1 MSSLAAPVKTPQ
13 GTTLKQRHS
22 AGPPIPTMAGEGWDI
37 FKVFELATERA
48 TAADA
53 AAIALYT
60 ETGVAMTGAELIE
73 YSKGLDRALRAAG
86 VGQGDKVMLV
96 NKITAFAM
104 AACLAVIRV
113 GAVFIPNDPNDP
125 AAFRAGIIG
134 TAKVKAVMAEEGAS
148 CNCPALSPPA
158 PHHPPRS
165 SVRCVSRVSADHSRL
180 PARRPC
186 VSAETEVP
194 AGVPVV
200 SAPIDGETAP
210 AAVWNRE
217 SLASIFF
224 SSGSTGTPKG
234 VQHSAKIWYEFVGC
248 QHCADSGEG
257 QYEQPLKPVTWCDGF
272 WHGAVTWYSNWT
284 AISDVFNA
292 IPVIIIDHDTLMNP
306 VKLQELRLHHG
317 LTTMYFSPAHLRAI
331 VEEQPETLSD
341 LTLVYVSSQAICL
354 RLRFTA
360 IF

>member
-1 MSSLAAPVKTPQ
+1 M
-13 GTTLKQRHS
+13 
-22 AGPPIPTMAGEGWDI
+22 PPPATAMAEGWDI
-37 FKVFELATERA
+37 FKVFELATEKA
-48 TAADA
+48 AAADA

-60 ETGVAMTGAELIE
+60 ETGEAMTGAQLIE
-73 YSKGLDRALRAAG
+73 YSTGLDRALRAAG

-134 TAKVKAVMAEEGAS
+134 TAKVKAVMAEEGAPLPS
-148 CNCPALSPPA
+148 PSPALPQPPA
-158 PHHPPRS
+158 TR
-165 SVRCVSRVSADHSRL
+165 RACLCGEGCRLISRPL
-180 PARRPC
+180 C
-186 VSAETEVP
+186 FAETEVP

-200 SAPIDGETAP
+200 SGPIEGETAP
-210 AAVWNRE
+210 SAVWNRE

-284 AISDVFNA
+284 AISDVFNG

-306 VKLQELRLHHG
+306 QKLQELRLHHG

-331 VEEQPETLSD
+331 VEESPETVA
-341 LTLVYVSSQAICL
+341 TQAIPA
-354 RLRFTA
+354 TA
-360 IF
+360 